1 MKRKWCLQR
10 QFVERQDGQ
19 RRWDK
24 AYQLLMEMT
33 KDVSEPSDSAQT
45 QAEVASKVDLSGE
58 PQ

>member
-33 KDVSEPSDSAQT
+33 KDVSEPSDSAPT
-45 QAEVASKVDLSGE
+45 QAEFVRTVDVSGE

>member
-1 MKRKWCLQR
+1 MKHKWCIQR
-10 QFVERQDGQ
+10 QFVECQDGQ

-33 KDVSEPSDSAQT
+33 KEASEPSDSAQA
-45 QAEVASKVDLSGE
+45 QAEVASKVDLPGE